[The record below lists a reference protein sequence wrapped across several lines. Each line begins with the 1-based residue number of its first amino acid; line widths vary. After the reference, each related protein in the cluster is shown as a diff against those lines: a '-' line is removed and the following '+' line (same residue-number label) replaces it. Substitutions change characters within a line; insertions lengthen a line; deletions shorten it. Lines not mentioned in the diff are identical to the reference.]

1 MLQRA
6 DAVDRVQKPGPPT
19 CQAPN
24 YPAARSVSGGGVSR
38 NTGFEVRRCVLRNS
52 NYAGRGV
59 TRICRQ
65 DRQGAEYN
73 RWSEKMKEE
82 ISL

>member
-1 MLQRA
+1 MRWNGFKNRALQ
-6 DAVDRVQKPGPPT
+6 
-19 CQAPN
+19 
-24 YPAARSVSGGGVSR
+24 PAWRRIALLCARVSGGGVSR

-52 NYAGRGV
+52 NHAGRGV

-82 ISL
+82 MSL